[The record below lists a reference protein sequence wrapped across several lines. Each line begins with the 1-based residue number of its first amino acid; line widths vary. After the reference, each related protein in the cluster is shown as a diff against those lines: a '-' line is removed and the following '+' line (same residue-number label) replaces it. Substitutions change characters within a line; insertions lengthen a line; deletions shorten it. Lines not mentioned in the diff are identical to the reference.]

1 MEQINPHALI
11 AIVVAGI
18 GYGIYIGAES
28 LEKRYALK
36 DQISIMPKYLK
47 HVGGAMMIVPIALFV
62 VLWAVAKF

>member
-28 LEKRYALK
+28 LEKSYALK
-36 DQISIMPKYLK
+36 DQTSIMPKYLK

-62 VLWAVAKF
+62 ALWAVAKF

>member
-47 HVGGAMMIVPIALFV
+47 HIGGAMMIVPIALFV